1 MAMPKKTFLNEEGQ
15 LVKKCQGECGEVLPV
30 EKFYTRVQAGKYTV
44 YDSKCRE
51 CKSKYNRQWTIGR
64 EKRSRKAITTL
75 ENTLES
81 VRSVVIDWKEVID
94 FAMKHPLATGFKT
107 PQEFVLS
114 TLKTV
119 YDGRP
124 KKNL

>member
-15 LVKKCQGECGEVLPV
+15 LVKKCQGECGEVLLV
-30 EKFYTRVQAGKYTV
+30 DQFYTRVQAGKYTV
-44 YDSKCRE
+44 YDSKCRK
-51 CKSKYNRQWTIGR
+51 CKSAYNRQWTIGR
-64 EKRSRKAITTL
+64 EKRSRKTITNL
-75 ENTLES
+75 ENTLNE
-81 VRSVVIDWKEVID
+81 VRSVVLNWKDVIE
-94 FAMKHPLATGFKT
+94 FAQKHPLASGFKT

-124 KKNL
+124 KTNL